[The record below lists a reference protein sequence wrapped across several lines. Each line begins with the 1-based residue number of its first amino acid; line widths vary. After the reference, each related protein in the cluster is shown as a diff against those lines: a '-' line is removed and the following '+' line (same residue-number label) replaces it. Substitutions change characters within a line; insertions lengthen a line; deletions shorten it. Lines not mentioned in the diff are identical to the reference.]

1 MLASVAEQYIE
12 YNGTKEEG
20 WLQQESLKIM
30 LIGLVVSKLLSFVF
44 FPFSFSPALNLLQAS
59 WWLIETCQGIL
70 VK

>member
-20 WLQQESLKIM
+20 WLQQEALKIM

-44 FPFSFSPALNLLQAS
+44 FPFSFFLLHS
-59 WWLIETCQGIL
+59 ICYRHHGGLLRHVRGFW
-70 VK
+70 